1 MKSLS
6 ELTKSIT
13 QWAEK
18 ETIKM
23 QEDLVFGIRKDTPV
37 DTGRAQAGWENENI
51 KRLGDKGIIKNDVEY
66 IGWLEF
72 GTDKTQPHGMVRR
85 NIKRVVGK

>member
-23 QEDLVFGIRKDTPV
+23 QEDLVFGIKKDTPV

-72 GTDKTQPHGMVRR
+72 GTDKTQPYGMVRR